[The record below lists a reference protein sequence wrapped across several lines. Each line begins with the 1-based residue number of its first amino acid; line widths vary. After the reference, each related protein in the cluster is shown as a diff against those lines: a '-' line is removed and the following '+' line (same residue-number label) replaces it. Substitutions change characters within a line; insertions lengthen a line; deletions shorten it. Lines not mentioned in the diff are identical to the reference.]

1 MSTIDAF
8 ARQDR
13 RKISSGSEDAH
24 GILIVDPQPD
34 HMRVLASGLE
44 SYGFG
49 TTTCIPAEWGNHLRA
64 RLAAVVVGP
73 NLSPRETWKLCK
85 DVRISLQTPLVV
97 VSSSAEPDH
106 LSLAMDSGAD
116 YCFPCHPD
124 AAARVILAA
133 LHALERRERLARA
146 DNLEVI
152 EAGHLK
158 IDLQRKIAE
167 VHGKRVPL
175 TVTEFG
181 ILGVLARQPGHV
193 ISAASILRDVQGY
206 EADEAMAQDIVKVH
220 ISRLRQ
226 KLEAPGVAPSI
237 INVRGQ
243 GYMYMF
249 ERRAAQAG

>member
-1 MSTIDAF
+1 
-8 ARQDR
+8 
-13 RKISSGSEDAH
+13 
-24 GILIVDPQPD
+24 
-34 HMRVLASGLE
+34 
-44 SYGFG
+44 
-49 TTTCIPAEWGNHLRA
+49 
-64 RLAAVVVGP
+64 
-73 NLSPRETWKLCK
+73 
-85 DVRISLQTPLVV
+85 
-97 VSSSAEPDH
+97 
-106 LSLAMDSGAD
+106 MDSGAD
-116 YCFPCHPD
+116 FCFPGHPD
-124 AAARVILAA
+124 EAARVILAA
-133 LHALERRERLARA
+133 IHAIERRERLART

-158 IDLQRKIAE
+158 IDLQRKMAE
-167 VHGKRVPL
+167 VRGMRVPL

-193 ISAASILRDVQGY
+193 VSAAHILREVQGY

-249 ERRAAQAG
+249 ERRAVSVG